1 MRTLPEILYKYSPD
15 EDTRALLLS
24 ASEISV
30 SADKQARALKIGA
43 FFPELIKK
51 NKLYR
56 IES

>member
-51 NKLYR
+51 DTL
-56 IES
+56 